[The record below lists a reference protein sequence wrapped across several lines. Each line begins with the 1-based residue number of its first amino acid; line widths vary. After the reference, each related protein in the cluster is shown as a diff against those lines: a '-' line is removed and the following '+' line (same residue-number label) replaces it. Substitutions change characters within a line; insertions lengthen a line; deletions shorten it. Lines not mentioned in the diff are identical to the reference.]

1 MVEITLEMARKKAK
15 LSQEKM
21 ASKLGVT
28 RNTYGTWERYEVS
41 MDIPT
46 GYKFSKITGIP
57 FNDITFFKNKTTYK
71 M

>member
-1 MVEITLEMARKKAK
+1 MGEITIEMARKKVR

-28 RNTYGTWERYEVS
+28 RNTYGTWERYEVA

-57 FNDITFFKNKTTYK
+57 FDNIAFFKNKTTL
-71 M
+71 